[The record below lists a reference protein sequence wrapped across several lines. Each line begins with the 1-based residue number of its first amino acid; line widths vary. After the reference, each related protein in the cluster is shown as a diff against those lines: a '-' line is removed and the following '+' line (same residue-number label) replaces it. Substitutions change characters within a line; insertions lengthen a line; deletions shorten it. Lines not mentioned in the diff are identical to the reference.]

1 MENAVKKA
9 EPPASYPDLDAA
21 VDQLVAAKD
30 SWARTSNAERIAIL
44 SDIKD
49 QLMKVAAGW
58 AETAARKKL
67 IPENSALMGEEWIS
81 GPYAVMAGCNGLL
94 HTLSQMEGKTYLDHL
109 KSRETVTGQTAVTVV
124 PHNIWEHL
132 LFSGVKAEVWMAKGV
147 NGANLKDHTA
157 KAYDTPAEKRS
168 GKTSL
173 VLGAGN
179 IAAIAPLDV
188 FQKLFSENQVVILK
202 MNPVNDYLADYLKIA
217 LKPLIDHDAL
227 RIVKGGADVGAY
239 LCNHP
244 DVEEIHITGAETSHD
259 SIVWGPGEEGLANKK
274 AGTPKITKRI
284 TSELGAVC
292 PTIVVPGPWTSADLQ
307 FQAEHIATQ
316 KMHNSG
322 FNCVACQMLI
332 LPGTWDKKAKLLDNV
347 ENVIRKTDPRMAYY
361 PGAEGRLAEFEDH
374 GDNVIKFDRG
384 TAPACVV
391 VPNKDDSDAFF
402 RQTEVFAPAFS
413 TYEIA
418 DADPETYL
426 RSAIRYANENLHGTL
441 GGNILIHPKTIRKIG
456 KKKFEEII
464 AEFRYGA
471 IAINAWTGLGFL
483 ATACPWGAF
492 PGHTLDNVQSG
503 IGFAHNTNMF
513 DSVERVVIKAPF
525 RPFPRNLLSGGITLL
540 PRPPYFVTNKK
551 QQKLGML
558 LTRFQYK
565 PSWLKMPRIF
575 LNALLG

>member
-1 MENAVKKA
+1 MENAVKKV
-9 EPPASYPDLDAA
+9 EPLASFPDLDAA
-21 VDQLVAAKD
+21 VDQLDAAKD
-30 SWARTSNAERIAIL
+30 GWAQTSNAERIAIL
-44 SDIKD
+44 SDIQD

-67 IPENSALMGEEWIS
+67 IPENSSLMGEEWIS

-94 HTLSQMEGKTYLDHL
+94 HTLSQMDGKTYLDHL

-132 LFSGVKAEVWMAKGV
+132 LFSGVTAEVWMAKGV
-147 NGANLKDHTA
+147 NKANLKALTA

-168 GKTSL
+168 GKVSL

-202 MNPVNDYLADYLKIA
+202 MNPVNDYLADYLSVA
-217 LKPLIDHDAL
+217 LKPLIDRDAL

-292 PTIVVPGPWTSADLQ
+292 PTIVVPGPWTRADLQ

-332 LPGTWDKKAKLLDNV
+332 LPGSWDKTAKLLKNV

-361 PGAEGRLAEFEDH
+361 PGAEGRLAEFENH
-374 GDNVIKFDRG
+374 GDNVIRLDRG
-384 TAPACVV
+384 AAPACLV
-391 VPNKDDSDAFF
+391 VPQKDDSDAFY

-413 TYEIA
+413 TYEIT
-418 DADPETYL
+418 DADPEAYL
-426 RSAIRYANENLHGTL
+426 RSAIKYANENLHGTL

-464 AEFRYGA
+464 AGFRYGT

-492 PGHTLDNVQSG
+492 PGHTLDDVQSG

-513 DSVERVVIKAPF
+513 DSVERVVVKAPF
-525 RPFPRNLLSGGITLL
+525 RPFPRNLLSGGLTLL

-565 PSWLKMPRIF
+565 PSWFKLPRIF